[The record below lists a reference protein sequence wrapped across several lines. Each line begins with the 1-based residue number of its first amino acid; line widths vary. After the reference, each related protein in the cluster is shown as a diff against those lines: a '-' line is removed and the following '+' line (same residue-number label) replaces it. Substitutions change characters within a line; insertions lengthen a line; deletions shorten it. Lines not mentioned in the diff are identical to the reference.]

1 MTMERITMRKIR
13 EVLRL
18 KYTHALSNAQIGI
31 SCNLSRETVRQ
42 YIKRAEKAGLTWP
55 LPEEMN
61 DLELEKLLFKE
72 AQSSLQALC
81 QTAHISIRN

>member
-18 KYTHALSNAQIGI
+18 KYTHALSNAQIRI
-31 SCNLSRETVRQ
+31 SCNLSRETVLQ
-42 YIKRAEKAGLTWP
+42 YVKRAEKAGLTWP

-61 DLELEKLLFKE
+61 DLELEKLLFR
-72 AQSSLQALC
+72 SSVFSSSPLSPSVRLL
-81 QTAHISIRN
+81 TY